1 MLSKS
6 PVIDLQSILNPA
18 PHTPWSP
25 PLLFVT
31 VPQGRETNDVPF
43 QNIYWRIV
51 ASQCCLVVAVQQSES
66 AIHIHAPLLFQSFF
80 PFRSRLP
87 WWLRWFSSA
96 YNAGDPGSIPGSGRC
111 PGEGN
116 GTPRHGWRNLA
127 GYSPRGHKESD
138 VTEQLPFLF
147 TFPFGSLPSTE

>member
-96 YNAGDPGSIPGSGRC
+96 YNAGDPGYIPGWEVPLEKGMATHASILAWKIPWTEKPGRLQSM
-111 PGEGN
+111 G
-116 GTPRHGWRNLA
+116 LKK
-127 GYSPRGHKESD
+127 SQI
-138 VTEQLPFLF
+138 QL
-147 TFPFGSLPSTE
+147 TN